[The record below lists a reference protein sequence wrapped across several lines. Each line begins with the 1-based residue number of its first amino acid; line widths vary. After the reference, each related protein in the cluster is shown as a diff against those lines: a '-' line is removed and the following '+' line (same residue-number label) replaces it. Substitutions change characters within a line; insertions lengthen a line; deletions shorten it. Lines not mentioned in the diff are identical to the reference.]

1 MIRDHDVM
9 ETTTQSSV
17 PAVIDVEALLA
28 PIPGEKPSGE
38 ETRYSGLYDE
48 VREARRAEDT
58 LEQGDW
64 KREPK
69 VADWPHVKRSTLDAL
84 ENRTKDLQ
92 ICAWLTEALARLH
105 GFPGLRDGLKVMS
118 GLHERFWESVYP
130 EIEEDDDLEGRAN
143 TLSGFDRA
151 VADALKSVAITRAP
165 GLADISYLQF
175 EDSKQFDIPENLES
189 LDSDTIER
197 ANALKARAQKEGRT
211 TSEDWRKAKGASRR
225 AFYEETYLLLNEC
238 WAEYLALDRVMDE
251 KFGRQ
256 TPGLG
261 ELKKSLD
268 AVKSL
273 VEKTLKEKRI
283 LEPDAVVV
291 MEEES
296 VGELSGADGEP
307 GLSASTSSSLSGPVR
322 SRQEALRRLREVA
335 DFFRQTEPHSP
346 VSYLV
351 QRAVKWGE
359 MPLDTWLAEVIK
371 DDNVLSSLRETLG
384 LDGSRSESDAS

>member
-1 MIRDHDVM
+1 M
-9 ETTTQSSV
+9 ETTTQTSV

-28 PIPGEKPSGE
+28 PIPGDKPSGE

-92 ICAWLTEALARLH
+92 ICAWLTEALARLD
-105 GFPGLRDGLKVMS
+105 GFPGLRDGLKVMN

-130 EIEEDDDLEGRAN
+130 EIEGDDLEGRAN

-151 VADALKSVAITRAP
+151 VAEALKSVAITGAP
-165 GLADISYLQF
+165 GLADVSYLQF
-175 EDSKQFDIPENLES
+175 EDSKQFDIPENLDS

-211 TSEDWRKAKGASRR
+211 TSEDWRKAKAASRR
-225 AFYEETYLLLNEC
+225 AFYEETHLLLNEC

-268 AVKSL
+268 AVRSL
-273 VEKTLKEKRI
+273 VEKTLKEKRV

-291 MEEES
+291 MEES
-296 VGELSGADGEP
+296 VGELSGANGEP
-307 GLSASTSSSLSGPVR
+307 SLSVSTGNMASSLSGPVR

-384 LDGSRSESDAS
+384 LSNSHGESDAS